1 MKPDEMKL
9 SMEEITG
16 ILRRLE
22 SCSLNKEDYEKIKVL
37 IETFIYMRL
46 LLQSKTTSL
55 IKLLKRIFGF
65 KTEKANNILDKPKK
79 SAPPS
84 EKKPVK
90 GHGRN
95 GSADYAGAKKETI
108 PHESLKSGDACP
120 LCPKG
125 KVYELEPKR
134 IIRMEGAAPIQA
146 TIYECQRLRCNLCGE
161 VFTATAPEGIGQDK
175 YDETAGS
182 MIAVLRYGS
191 GLPFNRIE
199 NLQKSVD
206 MPLPASTQWEI
217 VRDIAKK
224 ISPAYEE
231 LVKQAAQG
239 EIIHNDDTTMRI
251 LDSVNPDT
259 DRKGVFTTGILS
271 IKEEKKIALFKTGS
285 NHAGENITA
294 LLRQR
299 SSALPP
305 PIQMCDGLSRNIS
318 KEFETLVANCMAHGR
333 RNFVDLH
340 SIFPEECRYVIEVI
354 ANIYKNDD
362 DTKNMSPEERL
373 AFHQVH
379 SGPLM
384 NDLRLWLNEQMDTKK
399 VEPNSSLGK
408 AFSYMLRRWERLT
421 LFLRV
426 PNAPLDNNICEQAL
440 KMAIRHR
447 KNSLFYKT
455 QNGAMVGDTFM
466 SLIHTCN
473 LCGTNPFDYLNALQ
487 RYASELAANPEL
499 WMPWNYK
506 DTIRTLAE

>member
-1 MKPDEMKL
+1 
-9 SMEEITG
+9 
-16 ILRRLE
+16 
-22 SCSLNKEDYEKIKVL
+22 
-37 IETFIYMRL
+37 
-46 LLQSKTTSL
+46 
-55 IKLLKRIFGF
+55 
-65 KTEKANNILDKPKK
+65 
-79 SAPPS
+79 
-84 EKKPVK
+84 
-90 GHGRN
+90 
-95 GSADYAGAKKETI
+95 
-108 PHESLKSGDACP
+108 
-120 LCPKG
+120 
-125 KVYELEPKR
+125 
-134 IIRMEGAAPIQA
+134 
-146 TIYECQRLRCNLCGE
+146 
-161 VFTATAPEGIGQDK
+161 VFTATAPEGIGRDK

-199 NLQKSVD
+199 NLQKSMD

-217 VRDIAKK
+217 VRDVAKK

-239 EIIHNDDTTMRI
+239 DIIHNDDTTMRI
-251 LDSVNPDT
+251 LNSVNSDT

-271 IKEEKKIALFKTGS
+271 IKEGKKIALFKTGS
-285 NHAGENITA
+285 NHAGENITE

-299 SSALPP
+299 STALPP

-340 SIFPEECRYVIEVI
+340 SIFPEECHHVIEII
-354 ANIYKNDD
+354 ANVYKNDD
-362 DTKNMSPEERL
+362 DTKKMSPEERL

-384 NDLRLWLNEQMDTKK
+384 DDLRLWLNEQMDTMK

-421 LFLRV
+421 LFLKV

-455 QNGAMVGDTFM
+455 HNGAMVGDTFM

-473 LCGTNPFDYLNALQ
+473 LCGANPFDYLNALQ

-506 DTIRTLAE
+506 DTIRTLTE